1 MQFDDFLK
9 IIDLLKN
16 PDSYQA
22 QVAEL
27 TARNQAIQ
35 DSITQLNIGSDIA
48 QATAAAHALND
59 QAQAMIVQ
67 ATAQAADIIAGAQKA
82 FDSKY
87 AEIAIREVAAD
98 QALANYNGIKVQWA
112 ARDGELRVA
121 EKALAAGQAQL
132 LQDQSDLRVKQAEVD
147 DRLTKLRQVMG

>member
-59 QAQAMIVQ
+59 QAQVMIVQ

-98 QALANYNGIKVQWA
+98 QALANYNGIKAQWA
-112 ARDGELRVA
+112 ARDSELRVA
-121 EKALAAGQAQL
+121 EKALVAGQAQL